1 MNLFMWQHMR
11 WDRSIVINIFSLR
24 PLYIFPL
31 KLLSPFFNTFTHAP
45 KVFAYFKTTKKR
57 LIECSDGCIN
67 SKREGCVH
75 EWKIEIFVYEFRSH
89 FLSFFALS
97 LSLHTISPTVC
108 FMIKKFFFWQ
118 ISYSWN
124 IKVKNLHGEFLWE
137 FTHFVSDFVIK
148 NIIEWSE
155 LHKFL
160 HKSNLWGMAM
170 WYLH

>member
-97 LSLHTISPTVC
+97 LSLHTISPTLC
-108 FMIKKFFFWQ
+108 FMIKKFFFDKFPIHGISKWKIFMENFCENSHTLCQ
-118 ISYSWN
+118 ILS
-124 IKVKNLHGEFLWE
+124 
-137 FTHFVSDFVIK
+137 
-148 NIIEWSE
+148 
-155 LHKFL
+155 
-160 HKSNLWGMAM
+160 
-170 WYLH
+170 